1 MQNRDSAAVDR
12 AETRAAKEAQRQQ
25 DAATVWA
32 EVEADRQ
39 ALEARTERL
48 RAARLA
54 RNAETPTKQ
63 RLVRRGR

>member
-1 MQNRDSAAVDR
+1 MDR

-32 EVEADRQ
+32 EVEADRR
-39 ALEARTERL
+39 AIEMRTERL

-54 RNAETPTKQ
+54 RDAETPPKK
-63 RLVRRGR
+63 RLVRRGG

>member
-1 MQNRDSAAVDR
+1 MHNRDSAAVDR

-39 ALEARTERL
+39 AVEARTERL

-54 RNAETPTKQ
+54 READPPIKKH
-63 RLVRRGR
+63 VGRRDG